1 MGKLQD
7 TGSTDTISRGP
18 KMSLWSPNQNW
29 SIRSSD
35 KQCSFNSGP
44 FHSGSSNRPCG
55 FSPVADSV
63 IEIYIL
69 NNWQN
74 SYFGSMTCGVK
85 AIMIIKT
92 NPKLLKLHLPR
103 TTVTQKQYCIP
114 RGIAKRS
121 ALIKDLKDAGM
132 VSPITSSFN
141 SPNWPVHEISV

>member
-1 MGKLQD
+1 MEVRL
-7 TGSTDTISRGP
+7 
-18 KMSLWSPNQNW
+18 
-29 SIRSSD
+29 SIKRFS
-35 KQCSFNSGP
+35 SGP

-103 TTVTQKQYCIP
+103 TTVGFLVVK
-114 RGIAKRS
+114 
-121 ALIKDLKDAGM
+121 GM
-132 VSPITSSFN
+132 LGPFFR
-141 SPNWPVHEISV
+141 

>member
-69 NNWQN
+69 NNWEN

-92 NPKLLKLHLPR
+92 KLKLLKLHLPR

-114 RGIAKRS
+114 RGIAK
-121 ALIKDLKDAGM
+121 G
-132 VSPITSSFN
+132 VPSSKTYRMRE
-141 SPNWPVHEISV
+141 W